1 MNQSNLNLDKQE
13 VLSEL
18 DILNEEIQ
26 LIQVTNSKEAIQMC
40 IAYLDRA
47 KKEHDIQ
54 QIIYANYLMAYNLY
68 Q

>member
-40 IAYLDRA
+40 TLIWIER
-47 KKEHDIQ
+47 KK
-54 QIIYANYLMAYNLY
+54 NTTYNKLY
-68 Q
+68 MPTV